1 MWLGVGLGELG
12 VGEKRGM
19 EECAYITTPL
29 MLTTAAVW
37 LEKVFVPA
45 VAKSAQ
51 ADQGP
56 AREVA
61 VQ

>member
-1 MWLGVGLGELG
+1 MG
-12 VGEKRGM
+12 
-19 EECAYITTPL
+19 AYMTTPL
-29 MLTTAAVW
+29 MFTTAAVW

-45 VAKSAQ
+45 VAKSAH

-56 AREVA
+56 DRDVA